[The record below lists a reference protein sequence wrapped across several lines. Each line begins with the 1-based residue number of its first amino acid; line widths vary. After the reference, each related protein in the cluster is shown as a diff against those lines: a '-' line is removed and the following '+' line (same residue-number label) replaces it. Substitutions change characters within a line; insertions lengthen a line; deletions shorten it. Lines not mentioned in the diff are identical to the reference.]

1 MSDLEIIIIVFGS
14 LHILTQLLRWSASR
28 AFLETLEELAFPS
41 EDPIMTSSLPDFEY
55 EEKTPVNDL
64 EAPEEVILEE
74 PISFGGLSYYDIKE
88 SPVIEDAP
96 EAQPHYTKRA
106 LRDFKKDQLI
116 EMAKK
121 QSLDT
126 EGTKTEL
133 IERIHGSY

>member
-55 EEKTPVNDL
+55 EEKTPVDDL
-64 EAPEEVILEE
+64 EAPEEVALEE
-74 PISFGGLSYYDIKE
+74 PISYYDIKE
-88 SPVIEDAP
+88 SPVIEDVP

-116 EMAKK
+116 EMAKERN
-121 QSLDT
+121 LDT

>member
-1 MSDLEIIIIVFGS
+1 MSDLETIIIVFGS

-55 EEKTPVNDL
+55 EEKTPVDDL
-64 EAPEEVILEE
+64 EVPEEVISEE
-74 PISFGGLSYYDIKE
+74 PISYYDIKE
-88 SPVIEDAP
+88 SPVVEDAP
-96 EAQPHYTKRA
+96 VEQPHYTKRA

-121 QSLDT
+121 QNLDT

-133 IERIHGSY
+133 IEWIHGSY